1 MSRDRKISRLR
12 ERIYIDDNGKLL
24 PPAQDTDDWLQCW
37 NCGLIIA
44 TRDTKMQGKISGI
57 DGVEAIDN
65 PHDFNK
71 KMITGLDNKK
81 NLYQKVQNKKRKE
94 KHADKEI
101 QKS

>member
-1 MSRDRKISRLR
+1 
-12 ERIYIDDNGKLL
+12 
-24 PPAQDTDDWLQCW
+24 
-37 NCGLIIA
+37 
-44 TRDTKMQGKISGI
+44 MQGKISGI